1 MANKLTLRTYSG
13 IEINPSDPRSENI
26 ELIDLAVA
34 LSRVNRYVGHTRF
47 PYSVAQHSVLCSE
60 LAINEFGPKDV
71 KYLAMACLLH
81 DCAEAFTSDI
91 PTPVK
96 ALLKPTITHIE
107 DAFDAAIFGRFG
119 LPVMTE
125 QQKAQVKAIDEEA
138 YLLEK
143 DQLRHESWTLQY
155 RGQPTTKSEII
166 IPRLTADE
174 AALAFIRQFGK
185 VNRL

>member
-13 IEINPSDPRSENI
+13 IEINPSDPRPEDI
-26 ELIDLAVA
+26 ELIDLAVS

-60 LAINEFGPKDV
+60 LAINEWGD

-107 DAFDAAIFGRFG
+107 DAFDAAVFTRFG
-119 LPVMTE
+119 LPLMTDK
-125 QQKAQVKAIDEEA
+125 QKVQVKAIDEEA

-143 DQLRHESWTLQY
+143 DQLRHESWTLQH

-174 AALAFIRQFGK
+174 AALAFIRQYGK
-185 VNRL
+185 VSRL